1 MARDLKRIGYA
12 IATLFIASLFW
23 GTHLGWA
30 AATEPK
36 LLFLGTN
43 PAGSA
48 YYAVG
53 SALARVL
60 SEHSGLQV
68 RVQPYSGSTTYIP
81 LLDKGE
87 LALGLNNTSD
97 ALHAYRGL
105 KPFHAA
111 PNLRLVSIIFPLKV
125 VMFVPKNSKIHSL
138 SDLKGKRV
146 TGRYTAQ
153 LAVYYNVGSI
163 LASAGLSW
171 NDVKVLPVANVNQG
185 VQALIEKR
193 VDASLHA
200 VGSAKIEEA
209 NASISGGIRFLS
221 VDHSPEGAK
230 RMAAVMPGTY
240 PLLVKAGSTTG
251 AITDSWVEAYDVFL
265 TTGKGLSN
273 EVGYRMAKT
282 LWENADAVRKAQ
294 RLLRD
299 FARDKMVKSAATIP
313 YNAGAVRFYKEK
325 GLWSPEME
333 KRQKELEKEAAR

>member
-1 MARDLKRIGYA
+1 MVRDLTRIGYA
-12 IATLFIASLFW
+12 IATLFIALLLL
-23 GTHLGWA
+23 GNHLAWA
-30 AATEPK
+30 AEGEPK

-60 SEHSGLQV
+60 SERSGLQV
-68 RVQPYSGSTTYIP
+68 RVQPYSGSSTYIP
-81 LLDKGE
+81 LLNSGE

-97 ALHAYRGL
+97 ALHAYQGL

-111 PNLRLVSIIFPLKV
+111 PNLRVISVIFPLKV
-125 VMFVPKNSKIHSL
+125 AMFVPKNSNIQSL
-138 SDLKGKRV
+138 SELKGKRV

-163 LASAGLSW
+163 LASASLSW
-171 NDVKVLPVANVNQG
+171 NDVNILPVANVNQG
-185 VQALIEKR
+185 VQALIEGR
-193 VDASLHA
+193 VDASVHA

-230 RMAAVMPGTY
+230 RMAAFMPGSY
-240 PLLVKAGSTTG
+240 PSLVKAGSATG

-265 TTGKGLSN
+265 TTGKGQSD

-282 LWENADAVRKAQ
+282 LWENADGVRKAQ
-294 RLLRD
+294 RLLLD
-299 FARDKMVKSAATIP
+299 FARDNMVKSAATIP
-313 YNAGAVRFYKEK
+313 YDAGAIRFYKEK
-325 GLWSPEME
+325 SLWPHEME
-333 KRQKELEKEAAR
+333 KRQQELEKEAAR